1 MKNAFIALLS
11 ACWLAGS
18 AAAADLTPIE
28 AAQLKPARDP
38 NYIHVQPFPPG
49 GDFTLAGHAGPVH
62 LSGLR
67 GKVVVLF
74 FGYTMCP
81 DVCPMSMSTLSQ
93 AVAQLKPRERKRI
106 QAVFISVDP
115 ERDTPEQLRDYAS
128 GFDMP
133 LIAVTGKPD
142 VLAEVADRY
151 GAQYRRVDLP
161 GSAMGYAIDHSAALY
176 LIDRRGKLRTLFR
189 HTADPALIAQ
199 AIHRL
204 LR

>member
-1 MKNAFIALLS
+1 MKKVFIALLS

-28 AAQLKPARDP
+28 AAPAKPARDP
-38 NYIHVQPFPPG
+38 NYIHVHPFPPG

-115 ERDTPEQLRDYAS
+115 ERDTPEQLREYAS

-133 LIAVTGKPD
+133 LIAVTGNPNT
-142 VLAEVADRY
+142 LAEV
-151 GAQYRRVDLP
+151 G
-161 GSAMGYAIDHSAALY
+161 
-176 LIDRRGKLRTLFR
+176 LRLG
-189 HTADPALIAQ
+189 
-199 AIHRL
+199 
-204 LR
+204 